1 VALSAHPEATRWVPE
16 LHHNESGMDTDS
28 VRCLRQVYVRAQ
40 DAHRIFCAVGEKDLA
55 PELLARFKHE
65 TEEKER
71 KRKDKAEAHLNT
83 MVKIARDEDL
93 TSQIGHDI
101 FFDLVDHD
109 KVPAI
114 PPAPLPFHRDTPF
127 PNAFPLNEYSGG
139 AAAVHA

>member
-1 VALSAHPEATRWVPE
+1 
-16 LHHNESGMDTDS
+16 MDADA
-28 VRCLRQVYVRAQ
+28 VRCTSQVYVRAQ
-40 DAHRIFCAVGEKDLA
+40 DAHRILCAVGEKDLA

-93 TSQIGHDI
+93 ASQIGQDI

-109 KVPAI
+109 KVPNF
-114 PPAPLPFHRDTPF
+114 APSSVAHSP
-127 PNAFPLNEYSGG
+127 
-139 AAAVHA
+139 